1 MQAINSADP
10 HFVRCVNPNSQKKAE
25 LFENQK
31 AVEQARELKPRSTN

>member
-1 MQAINSADP
+1 VQAINSADP

-31 AVEQARELKPRSTN
+31 AVEQARQLTPPQH